1 MHMQDSISRTVEAIR
16 RDPRFDELVRRRRR
30 LSLTLLALVLG
41 TYFGLTTLVAFAPGL
56 LLRPVADGS
65 LVTVG
70 ILFAVS
76 VIVLGGVMTGV
87 YVRRANTE
95 LDELGARVLAEAR
108 Q

>member
-1 MHMQDSISRTVEAIR
+1 MQDSISRTVEAIR
-16 RDPRFDELVRRRRR
+16 RNPRFDELVRRRRR

-41 TYFGLTTLVAFAPGL
+41 AYFALTTLVAFAPGL
-56 LLRPVADGS
+56 LLRPLAAGTH
-65 LVTVG
+65 VTIG

-76 VIVLGGVMTGV
+76 VIVFGGAMTGV

-95 LDELGARVLAEAR
+95 LDELGARILSEAR